1 METMMTQTIEWVKGD
16 RVRIEGERGAFKV
29 WRTEPSKDGS
39 LVLFG
44 GDLDPGGTQSYRDIM
59 PHRLTTDKR
68 KRKGG

>member
-1 METMMTQTIEWVKGD
+1 MTDWVKGD
-16 RVRIEGERGAFKV
+16 RVRIAGERGTFKV

-44 GDLDPGGTQSYRDIM
+44 GDLDPGGTQSFRNIM
-59 PHRLTTDKR
+59 PERLSVDKR